1 VPVVC
6 RYSCQTEGAALL
18 SKAQALWVERQMY
31 MLAMNPTKVIARP
44 KRTSR
49 FRNAVYNFITSRI
62 FEVRPAQWPREPQ
75 SCVRRCVTLPCRRS
89 FRAQILIIILI
100 IIDVGM
106 LAAHHQGE
114 DRNFVYITD
123 QFNVAMTIIYT
134 IGGC

>member
-1 VPVVC
+1 
-6 RYSCQTEGAALL
+6 
-18 SKAQALWVERQMY
+18 
-31 MLAMNPTKVIARP
+31 
-44 KRTSR
+44 
-49 FRNAVYNFITSRI
+49 
-62 FEVRPAQWPREPQ
+62 
-75 SCVRRCVTLPCRRS
+75 VTLPCRRS